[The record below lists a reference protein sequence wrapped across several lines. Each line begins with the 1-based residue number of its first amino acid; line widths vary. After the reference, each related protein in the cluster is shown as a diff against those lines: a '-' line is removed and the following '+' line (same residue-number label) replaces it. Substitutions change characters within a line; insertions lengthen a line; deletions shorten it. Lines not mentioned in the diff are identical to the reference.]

1 MLLHMDERFPTRCH
15 IADCPLW
22 THMLLKNIR
31 TWGPKTLTDAIAEA
45 EEKKITDKERRE
57 TVGREASYF
66 RDHEEHMDYRTA
78 RATHNLS

>member
-1 MLLHMDERFPTRCH
+1 MLLHMDGRCPTRCH

-22 THMLLKNIR
+22 THRLPKNIR